1 MTKTRDLADLGG
13 GFIQAGTGAVQRTV
27 ESKLQDIINV
37 ADFGIVG
44 DDTTDNTSKYANLV
58 AAVPAGST
66 IYWPP
71 GTYVGTF
78 YSTKALNLVGGPGV
92 VLKAASA
99 ASSTAIIRFEGV
111 LGSYQNLSAAPSWGD
126 ITLSGVS
133 GLAAGDLVLLYS
145 GSTRPGDGQPVNYE
159 MVRMLT
165 STAVEGQVMSAQT
178 GGTPQYAKVTSL
190 KDFTIEGFRFD
201 LGITAGTAS
210 NAIAAVWIRYCE
222 NISIRNVHATGGY
235 GSTVRINGCY
245 DVQIENSSRIRPY
258 ATSSGYGYHIEL
270 GHCTNVHATEIR
282 GVATR
287 HTFDADSCYFLS
299 LRNCLSQSGISSD
312 IVMTH
317 NGFGGGHT
325 YENIRVL
332 NPEHNIY
339 SIHTSVQG
347 IATADLTN
355 QVARDFKIYNFR
367 SIRRESPTAEAAA
380 IYFQY
385 SSSDINIQDVAI
397 ENPVGTSFANQMAI
411 RFSGPIFGKSSIIGC
426 RISSYDWGIYL
437 ANDIVTNPAYPRH
450 SDQLT
455 VRDISCYRVKTPI
468 YDDTAAADYLYLDVA
483 NIQVEDS
490 NSYGFDCYMRISRAH
505 SGQTFFT
512 LNQYFSSLEN
522 TRNKII
528 VNTGG
533 HSVTF
538 KNDLGGLL
546 SSSLSP
552 VSNTLT
558 QGNMTTAGEPAG
570 RILSA
575 STITIV
581 DRPCGSGQSVL
592 FLCNGS
598 VSISDATT
606 VSGTITGT
614 TGQTIRMISNGS
626 IWRKVDTPGSW

>member
-27 ESKLQDIINV
+27 ESKLQDV
-37 ADFGIVG
+37 VSVKDFGIVG
-44 DDTTDNTSKYANLV
+44 DDATDNTAAYTAMA

-99 ASSTAIIRFEGV
+99 ASTTAILRFEGG
-111 LGSYQNLSAAPSWGD
+111 LGSYQNLSADPAWGD
-126 ITLSGVS
+126 ITLSGPT

-145 GSTRPGDGQPVNYE
+145 GSQRPGDGQPVNYE

-178 GGTPQYAKVTSL
+178 GGTPRYAKVTPL

-201 LGITAGTAS
+201 LGTTAGTAS

-235 GSTVRINGCY
+235 GSTLRINGCY

-258 ATSSGYGYHIEL
+258 DTSSGYGYHVEL

-299 LRNCLSQSGISSD
+299 LRNCLSQSGTSSD

-325 YENIRVL
+325 YENVRVI

-347 IATADLTN
+347 IAAADLVN

-367 SIRRESPTAEAAA
+367 SIRRENPTSQAAA

-385 SSSDINIQDVAI
+385 TCSDVNIQDVAI

-411 RFSGPIFGKSSIIGC
+411 RFSGPVHGKSSIIGC
-426 RISSYDWGIYL
+426 RISSYDWGIYFN
-437 ANDIVTNPAYPRH
+437 NDVSNTAYPRH
-450 SDQLT
+450 SDQIT
-455 VRDISCYRVKTPI
+455 IRDLGCYRVKTPI
-468 YDDTAAADYLYLDVA
+468 YDDTAATNYLYLDVA
-483 NIQVEDS
+483 NVQVEDS
-490 NSYGFDCYMRISRAH
+490 ASYGFDCYMRISRAH

-512 LNQYFSSLEN
+512 LNQYLSTLEN
-522 TRNKII
+522 TRNKIV

-552 VSNTLT
+552 ASNTLT
-558 QGNMTTAGEPAG
+558 QGNLVSAGDPTG
-570 RILSA
+570 RILVG
-575 STITIV
+575 STITTV
-581 DRPCGSGQSVL
+581 DKPCGAGQSVL
-592 FLCNGS
+592 FLCNGN
-598 VSISDATT
+598 VSISDAAT
-606 VSGTITGT
+606 VSGTITGVV
-614 TGQTIRMISNGS
+614 GQTIRMISNGS